1 MSDLKQASPEISSDR
16 SMPKDQKIL
25 GMLLQIDL
33 SKTFAELAGERIV
46 LSLVRAIEHSLQSIL
61 KSLNL
66 SQVDVISTML
76 DDLTKPI
83 TTVTF
88 YAQKKIPEKSGLM

>member
-1 MSDLKQASPEISSDR
+1 MNDLKQDSQNESSDKN
-16 SMPKDQKIL
+16 MPKDQKIL
-25 GMLLQIDL
+25 GMLLQIVL
-33 SKTFAELAGERIV
+33 SKTFVEVVGERIV
-46 LSLVRAIEHSLQSIL
+46 FSLVRAIEHSLHSIL

-88 YAQKKIPEKSGLM
+88 FAQKKTPEKSGPT